1 MKNNN
6 LEPLHQ
12 SVKEH
17 SNEYLAKFLQRFF
30 KTGKGEYAQGDV
42 FAGIKVPV
50 SRKIAK
56 QFYHL
61 SLKDISI
68 LIKSKIHEERLIAL
82 IILTHKMKKADEQEK
97 EKIINLYLK
106 SIKYINNWDLV
117 DLSADKILGEYLF
130 DKKRDIL
137 FELVKGGLW
146 EKRIAIIASFNF
158 IKKNDFSTTLI
169 LSEILLDDKHDLIH
183 KAVGWMLR
191 EIGKRDV
198 STEEA
203 FLLKH
208 YKKMPRTM
216 LRYAIEKF
224 PEEKRKAY
232 LEGRM

>member
-117 DLSADKILGEYLF
+117 DLSADKILGEYL
-130 DKKRDIL
+130 
-137 FELVKGGLW
+137 LVKKEIFYLKLVKVVSG
-146 EKRIAIIASFNF
+146 KRELQLLLR
-158 IKKNDFSTTLI
+158 LI
-169 LSEILLDDKHDLIH
+169 L
-183 KAVGWMLR
+183 LR
-191 EIGKRDV
+191 RMN
-198 STEEA
+198 
-203 FLLKH
+203 FLQH
-208 YKKMPRTM
+208 
-216 LRYAIEKF
+216 
-224 PEEKRKAY
+224 
-232 LEGRM
+232 